1 MNAPRDDA
9 PDSVPHD
16 AWLREALRHAPDA
29 DALPP
34 STLSET
40 ILRQAR
46 AATARAAPP
55 QPPSFGQR
63 LAAAWSWLGRPP
75 VAAGF
80 ASVMVAGVVGLMW
93 WDRPIEES
101 LPPRDAAVPAAAP
114 MAAPASMPSIA
125 AVPAQ
130 TPAPATTP
138 APTTPPAPVAAEPT
152 RAPAPSTR
160 RAPALAQA
168 PAREVAPPG
177 AAGATAPPAPRPAEA
192 PVVADATAPAAPSAA
207 PPAAIQES
215 RAAAAAADA
224 DARAERTERAR
235 SATTLSKAAPPAALA
250 ARRDFAAPAMSIG
263 GLRSAIAAQP
273 ERWRWSRGGGE
284 RRAVQGPLDTWLG
297 QLDGATAS
305 RWQAEAADTSAS
317 RDEAAPSLQL
327 WLDGRLHSTL
337 RLDAGG
343 VVLEPAAASARQRA
357 TLPASTSEALRAAL
371 EQATR

>member
-9 PDSVPHD
+9 PDGVAHD

-55 QPPSFGQR
+55 QAPSFGRR

-75 VAAGF
+75 VTAGF

-114 MAAPASMPSIA
+114 MVAPASMPSIA
-125 AVPAQ
+125 AVPAP
-130 TPAPATTP
+130 TPAPVP
-138 APTTPPAPVAAEPT
+138 APAAPPAPVAAEPA

-160 RAPALAQA
+160 RAPAPAVAQA
-168 PAREVAPPG
+168 PAREVAPSG

-192 PVVADATAPAAPSAA
+192 PAVADATAPAAP
-207 PPAAIQES
+207 PAAAAMQES
-215 RAAAAAADA
+215 RAAAAEA
-224 DARAERTERAR
+224 DARAERSERAR
-235 SATTLSKAAPPAALA
+235 SATALSKAAAPAALA
-250 ARRDFAAPAMSIG
+250 ARRDVAPALSIG
-263 GLRSAIAAQP
+263 SVRSAIASQP

-284 RRAVQGPLDTWLG
+284 QRAVQGQLETWLG

-305 RWQAEAADTSAS
+305 RWRAEASDPSPS
-317 RDEAAPSLQL
+317 RDEAATILQL

-357 TLPASTSEALRAAL
+357 TLPASATEALRAAL